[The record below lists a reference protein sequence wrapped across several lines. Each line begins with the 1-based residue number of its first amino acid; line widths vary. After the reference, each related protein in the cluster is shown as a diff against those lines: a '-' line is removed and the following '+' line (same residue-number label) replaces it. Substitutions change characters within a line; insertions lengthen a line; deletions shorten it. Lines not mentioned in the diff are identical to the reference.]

1 MVDIVVGGIRSPD
14 VCVLR
19 LDENRFIAGE
29 LRQAVGA
36 VNFGG
41 YFGSCGWHSCA
52 PGDLPKG

>member
-1 MVDIVVGGIRSPD
+1 MVVGGIRSPD

-29 LRQAVGA
+29 LREAVGA

-41 YFGSCGWHSCA
+41 YFGSCGGHSCA